1 MKVLIPFQ
9 GMSQYDQTIDAKLQG
24 SACGPT
30 TAAAI
35 LKHHE
40 NQDYDVNELYRAL
53 GTTRIGLFTWRFKK
67 KLNRLGQK
75 RYQVTKTRSM
85 DQVKEELL
93 QGRPVAMKFD
103 RYFSFRWRFPSAY
116 KYHWVPLIGF
126 EERPDD
132 LILFIH
138 DNGKRNRPSKI
149 QAVSYGQNHK
159 VLTFLKIIPTQ
170 KD

>member
-1 MKVLIPFQ
+1 MKILIPFQ
-9 GMSQYDQTIDAKLQG
+9 GMSQYDGKVDINRQG

-40 NQDYDVNELYRAL
+40 KRDYDINDLYQTL

-67 KLNRLGQK
+67 KLNKFGKK
-75 RYQVTKTRSM
+75 RYRVTKTRSL

-93 QGRPVAMKFD
+93 QGRPMALKFD
-103 RYFSFRWRFPSAY
+103 RYFSLRWRLESTY
-116 KYHWVPLIGF
+116 NYHWVPLIGF
-126 EERPDD
+126 EELPDD
-132 LILFIH
+132 LILYIH

-149 QAVSYGQNHK
+149 QAVSYKQNRK
-159 VLTFLKIIPTQ
+159 VLTFLKIVPTQ
-170 KD
+170 MD